1 MCSKKIA
8 FDSRSSP
15 GTMVSVS
22 RSSFGTRVQRS
33 FHLLDKMLVATAF
46 LVGRNERMWQISD
59 SGRLLILSSTES
71 FWRES
76 LRRSAIKE
84 SRLCIV
90 VVKG

>member
-1 MCSKKIA
+1 
-8 FDSRSSP
+8 
-15 GTMVSVS
+15 
-22 RSSFGTRVQRS
+22 
-33 FHLLDKMLVATAF
+33 MLVATAF

-90 VVKG
+90 AVKG

>member
-1 MCSKKIA
+1 
-8 FDSRSSP
+8 
-15 GTMVSVS
+15 MVSVS

-46 LVGRNERMWQISD
+46 LVGRNERMWQRSD

-71 FWRES
+71 FLRES
-76 LRRSAIKE
+76 LRRFLFDRVADPAIEE

-90 VVKG
+90 EGKG